1 MPFNL
6 LKRNKIVILLLFF
19 FQALFTMEVGR
30 ADDQGQSA
38 QRASLILRQIDDL
51 WRGDS
56 SHSLFSMQI
65 STAHYTRT
73 LRLEGWSLGTEKTLV
88 RILSPKKEQG
98 VSSLKSGKHLYT
110 YLPRT
115 DRTIRLTSSMMMG
128 SWMGS
133 HFTNDDL
140 VQESRREEDYEI
152 KISFEGKRDGQDIIE
167 FTLIPKPDAAVVW
180 GKVRLVVLAG
190 SLLPV
195 EEVYYDEEFFQ
206 ARIITFSDMKKLG
219 GQIRPATMRVTPS
232 DKPEEYTEI
241 TYQLLDLD
249 IPLSDSFFSLSQL
262 KRR

>member
-1 MPFNL
+1 M
-6 LKRNKIVILLLFF
+6 IVLQEMYLCDEIGAKE
-19 FQALFTMEVGR
+19 QSYSPDR
-30 ADDQGQSA
+30 AKE
-38 QRASLILRQIDDL
+38 ILRQIDDL

-65 STAHYTRT
+65 KTKHYTRT
-73 LRLEGWSLGTEKTLV
+73 LSLEGWSLGTEKTLV

-152 KISFEGKRDGQDIIE
+152 SISYEGERNGQNIIE
-167 FTLIPKPDAAVVW
+167 FTLIPKPNAAVVW
-180 GKVRLVVLAG
+180 GKVLLLVTRD
-190 SLLPV
+190 SLLPLQ
-195 EEVYYDEEFFQ
+195 EIFYDEDLLE
-206 ARIITFSDMKKLG
+206 ARSITFYDLKELG
-219 GQIRPATMRVTPS
+219 GKTQPSRLRVVPS
-232 DKPEEYTEI
+232 EKPNEYTEI
-241 TYQLLDLD
+241 VYQQLEFN
-249 IPLSDSFFSLSQL
+249 IPISDNFFSLSRL